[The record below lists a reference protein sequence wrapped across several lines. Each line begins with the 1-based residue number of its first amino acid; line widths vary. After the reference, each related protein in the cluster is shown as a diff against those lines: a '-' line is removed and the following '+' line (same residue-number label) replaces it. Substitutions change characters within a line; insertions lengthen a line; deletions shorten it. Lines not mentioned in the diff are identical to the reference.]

1 MENDKY
7 QYHDNSTVL
16 QRSSILFPVH
26 YRILNNSQKHID
38 RKRLNITNFVFVNR
52 DRIVLKDKQVGRFS

>member
-16 QRSSILFPVH
+16 QRYSVWFPVH